1 MDWVFA
7 SLVVGCLAYAG
18 SILVEYTN
26 YRTGLTPRI
35 KQVEDGV
42 LDVGLE
48 FAAEEEA
55 ADNVRTRIS
64 RQRMHVDELRRHKT
78 ALFGRLV
85 TERERKQRLE
95 IAVFRKRLKSKQPLL
110 SA

>member
-1 MDWVFA
+1 MDWVYA
-7 SLVVGCLAYAG
+7 GLIVGCLAYAG
-18 SILVEYTN
+18 AIVIEYTN
-26 YRTGLTPRI
+26 YRTSITPRI

-42 LDVGLE
+42 LDVGLD
-48 FAAEEEA
+48 FASEEEEA
-55 ADNVRTRIS
+55 DRVHGRITRLQS
-64 RQRMHVDELRRHKT
+64 DVAELRRHKT

-95 IAVFRKRLKSKQPLL
+95 IAVFRKRLKSKAPLV